1 MDINFDNV
9 QTPCYVVDERLIIKN
24 LEVLKK
30 VIDSTHCRILLA
42 QKAFSMFSLYPLIGK
57 YLNGTAAS
65 SLYEAKLGHEEMGG
79 EVHIFSP
86 AYKEEEF
93 DEILACCDHVI
104 FNSFPQYKKFKN
116 KISDSNTQ
124 CGIRINPEYSEIETD
139 IYNPCF
145 KHSRLGVTLE
155 NFDANDMPA

>member
-116 KISDSNTQ
+116 KTQ
-124 CGIRINPEYSEIETD
+124 RTITREAWTYYPSFSSY
-139 IYNPCF
+139 F
-145 KHSRLGVTLE
+145 R
-155 NFDANDMPA
+155 